1 MSPSELQTTPS
12 SSGGSTIRWKLH
24 HIMFDRNIKNG
35 DLAEATGFHTNTI
48 SKLKNLREMP
58 NRLEKKTL
66 DGLCRALN
74 CKVSD
79 LLEYEEDEPKE
90 DSSDS
95 SKEE

>member
-1 MSPSELQTTPS
+1 MVQLAGQAPM
-12 SSGGSTIRWKLH
+12 TIRWKLH

-35 DLAEATGFHTNTI
+35 ELAKATGFHTNTI

-79 LLEYEEDEPKE
+79 LLEYELDEDDQPTG
-90 DSSDS
+90 D
-95 SKEE
+95 

>member
-1 MSPSELQTTPS
+1 MVQ
-12 SSGGSTIRWKLH
+12 
-24 HIMFDRNIKNG
+24 
-35 DLAEATGFHTNTI
+35 LAEATGFHTNTI

-79 LLEYEEDEPKE
+79 LLEYEPDEGE
-90 DSSDS
+90 SSSGLPGDNP
-95 SKEE
+95 